1 MEKVTENCNCNC
13 ISFSATLCIFFD
25 QHVAVGSFKKIGTM
39 LPIPDTGMIKVTTHN
54 IGISGK
60 TSFIQCCDM
69 ISLLQ
74 IAIKSKNIV
83 LKTKSWCVNML
94 IYT

>member
-1 MEKVTENCNCNC
+1 M
-13 ISFSATLCIFFD
+13 L
-25 QHVAVGSFKKIGTM
+25 QLAVLKKIGTM
-39 LPIPDTGMIKVTTHN
+39 LPIPDTGMIKLTTHN

-83 LKTKSWCVNML
+83 LKTKSWVVML
-94 IYT
+94 VCKYAHLYINK